1 MAGGSTTFRPKDGIN
16 SLEYLLLFAKNDPTK
31 YPYVLESTGLGN
43 PNQNLTDVLKVTYTE
58 YVKGQ
63 RVQKERVSRA
73 ARELSRDYE
82 VKFPYGAI
90 SDPLLYHARHHGDCE
105 RDLIAL
111 YLCPEDEKYGH
122 YIVFKDATYDP
133 PVEAEALIT
142 VDDQNIVG
150 ETTQAHV
157 QDRWV
162 RQKLYGFGRATA
174 SVTLAALAFKDYMCS
189 GCSGDPNDYGVVG
202 GGDGTAAPYLGVTTD
217 EFSNLTSVTITGA
230 TAGYYVTDVY
240 RLNDTIV
247 ATLAD
252 NTDPT
257 AATAGQIAV
266 SQDGGT
272 NWTIVSGAT
281 QPYFDVEMFGNT
293 VYVVGGGGEIWYS
306 KNYGSSWSQLSQSI
320 TTNTLTAL
328 AADET
333 NSKLYIVGIGGVALL
348 VQNDTASDL
357 TTAVNAG
364 GSNLLSAAVID
375 DGHIVIGGA
384 GGFFAESTD
393 DGNSFATG
401 SVAGSSADITALAGE
416 RWRLLVGAGS
426 TVYER
431 SILTNMIFEP
441 VDYKAGLS
449 PAGSVVG
456 IDMGDNGN
464 MYVIAHSSGEIVVYR
479 PDMPDYTE

>member
-1 MAGGSTTFRPKDGIN
+1 MSSNVFKPKDGIN
-16 SLEYLLLFAKNDPTK
+16 SLEYLLLFAKSDPTV
-31 YPYVLESTGLGN
+31 YPYYLESTGLGN
-43 PNQNLTDVLKVTYTE
+43 PTQNLTDVLKVVYTE
-58 YVKGQ
+58 YVRGE
-63 RVQKERVSRA
+63 RVQRERVSRA
-73 ARELSRDYE
+73 AKELSRDYE

-90 SDPLLYHARHHGDCE
+90 SDPLLDHARYHGDCV
-105 RDLIAL
+105 RDLIGL
-111 YLCPEDEKYGH
+111 YLCPDEEKYGH
-122 YIVFKDATYDP
+122 YIVFKDTTYDP

-142 VDDQNIVG
+142 VDDQNMVG

-157 QDRWV
+157 QERWV

-174 SVTLAALAFKDYMCS
+174 TVTVDAVSFKDFMCA

-202 GGDGTAAPYLGVTTD
+202 GGDGTAAPYLATTDD
-217 EFSNLTSVTITGA
+217 EFSTLTAATITGA

-240 RLNDTIV
+240 RINDTIIV
-247 ATLAD
+247 TLAD
-252 NTDPT
+252 DTDPT

-272 NWTIVSGAT
+272 SWSIVSGAT
-281 QPYFDVEMFGNT
+281 QPYFDIVMFSNT
-293 VYVVGGGGEIWYS
+293 LYIVGGGGQIWYS
-306 KNYGSSWSQLSQSI
+306 NNYGSSWSQLSQSV
-320 TTNTLTAL
+320 TTNTLTAA
-328 AADET
+328 AADEE
-333 NSKLYIVGIGGVALL
+333 NSKLYIVGIGGIVLL

-357 TTAVNAG
+357 TSTVSAG
-364 GSNLLSAAVID
+364 GVNLFSVAVID
-375 DGHIVIGGA
+375 AGHIVIGGA
-384 GGFFAESTD
+384 SGFFSESTD
-393 DGNSFATG
+393 DGDTFTQK
-401 SVAGSSADITALAGE
+401 SVAGSSADILALAGE
-416 RWRLLVGAGS
+416 RWRLLVGAGT

-431 SILTNMIFEP
+431 SVLTSMIFET